1 MITFSQ
7 GCIRTQRRLS
17 AAVVLL
23 ALAVQACGAAAAQ
36 QTGPAAVVA
45 SLYRHHFAN
54 RQNWELTYARRRAL
68 FAPALAALIDADEHA
83 SAANADEIVGL
94 DFDPLTAAQDV
105 MERFEVGAARIDGAQ
120 ADVPVTIR
128 MEGSRYVVHVK
139 LSRSSGGWR
148 ISNIR
153 YPAEQGDLAGILRH
167 LAADR
172 PAPRP

>member
-1 MITFSQ
+1 MPSR
-7 GCIRTQRRLS
+7 IRP
-17 AAVVLL
+17 L
-23 ALAVQACGAAAAQ
+23 ALAAMMVPGALPVRAAAQ

-45 SLYRHHFAN
+45 SLYRYHFAN
-54 RQNWELTYARRRAL
+54 RQNWELTYGRRRAL
-68 FAPALAALIDADEHA
+68 FAPALAALIDADERA
-83 SAANADEIVGL
+83 SAANADEVVGL

-139 LSRSSGGWR
+139 LARSSAGWR
-148 ISNIR
+148 ITNIR
-153 YPAEQGDLAGILRH
+153 YPAEQGDLAGILRQ

-172 PAPRP
+172 AGAKP